1 MLVERLKKYFE
12 LNEPIFT
19 GEILEAMQEY
29 SRPRVYQLIAEAE
42 KNGEL
47 VRYDNGIYYMP
58 KQTEFGRS
66 VPTVNSVV
74 NKKYIRDKGDTF
86 GIYGRYVIELN
97 FLVSSQVP
105 NVIEVITN
113 NESRKVREIE
123 IRGPKV
129 ILRKSRLP
137 ITNENEGAYTLMEL
151 FNNIDMKQ
159 YRKNRNIRDSVLEYI
174 REKKITRN
182 SILSLAD
189 AFPAKA
195 MKNMAISG
203 VLYEIAQFRCLN
215 DYVDDLNI

>member
-1 MLVERLKKYFE
+1 MLVERLKKKFE

-19 GEILEAMQEY
+19 NEILEIMQDY

-42 KNGEL
+42 KKAEL

-58 KQTEFGRS
+58 KQTEFGLS
-66 VPTVNSVV
+66 VPTINCVV
-74 NKKYIRDKGDTF
+74 NKKYIRDKGNTF
-86 GIYGRYVIELN
+86 GIYGKHIIELN
-97 FLVSSQVP
+97 FLVSYQVP

-123 IRGPKV
+123 IRGRKV

-137 ITNENEGAYTLMEL
+137 ITSENECAYTLMEL

-159 YRKNRNIRDSVLEYI
+159 YKEEKNIRDSVAEYI
-174 REKKITRN
+174 KDKQITR
-182 SILSLAD
+182 SDILSLAD

-195 MKNMAISG
+195 MKNLAISG
-203 VLYEIAQFRCLN
+203 VLYEVAQQ
-215 DYVDDLNI
+215 

>member
-1 MLVERLKKYFE
+1 MLVERLKTRFE

-19 GEILEAMQEY
+19 NEILEVMQDY
-29 SRPRVYQLIAEAE
+29 SRPRVYQLIGEAE
-42 KNGEL
+42 KKGEL

-86 GIYGRYVIELN
+86 GIYGRYVIDLN
-97 FLVSSQVP
+97 FLVSYQVP

-123 IRGPKV
+123 IRGRKV

-137 ITNENEGAYTLMEL
+137 ITNENEAAYTLMEL

-159 YRKNRNIRDSVLEYI
+159 YQEELQIRDSVFEYI
-174 REKKITRN
+174 REKNITR
-182 SILSLAD
+182 SGILSLAN
-189 AFPAKA
+189 AFPARA
-195 MKNMAISG
+195 MKNIAISG
-203 VLYEIAQFRCLN
+203 VLYEVTQQ
-215 DYVDDLNI
+215 